1 MNRRIAIGIAS
12 IGATASLAIFT
23 SLFDPFAAAKS
34 FVIITGAMGLMG
46 YALIDIVQNR
56 AGMIAGKRRFFLVL
70 VLAFLALFLFRAMT
84 TSDINGALYGMVG
97 RSSGFITYF
106 AYGLIFILSMLYFN
120 FDNFTFALRGLL
132 IAGLIGSIYSLLEKL
147 GKNPWKMSKIYEGTG
162 SLFGNP
168 NFSGAFLSLAVVLS
182 VWVLTNKTSNKEK
195 WLAGVALP
203 LAIYG
208 VYTSKAL
215 QGSISIII
223 GISVLG
229 LIKLFQMKKLF
240 GTAGVVPVMFVG
252 VIGILGSLN
261 IGPLSS
267 YLYKGSVAE
276 RGDMWRT
283 AISMIKKH
291 PIWGVGI
298 ERYGSDFRQYR
309 DLQQSLRAGPD
320 VVSNNAHN
328 VVLHLMAT
336 GGVFLGLLYLAIVIG
351 VAIVGIK
358 GLLTLSN
365 EKKSLL
371 GVALALWFPI
381 QAQNTIS
388 VDNQVV
394 FVWSWILGGAIVAIS
409 LQEKTEGISKIEKK
423 HSKPSKSL
431 SSTTHALAPVLTLL
445 FLLLSFSFTIKP
457 MIAQH
462 SFHFAFYLGTNAK
475 QPDTLKGK
483 EAALIEAENEDP
495 GNVTWSRYSAN
506 SLFLDQAWPET
517 VSAAQ
522 RALDK
527 DPNDWVSW
535 WFMASA
541 YEKAGEFSKA
551 IPARLKTVE
560 LDPLNTSV
568 LLELARDQK
577 AVGDLAGLAATKAK
591 VLAINPNAP
600 EIPAINSL

>member
-12 IGATASLAIFT
+12 IGAIASLAIFT

-34 FVIITGAMGLMG
+34 FVIITGALGLMG
-46 YALIDIVQNR
+46 YAVIDILQNR
-56 AGMIAGKRRFFLVL
+56 ATMVAGRRRVFFVL
-70 VLAFLALFLFRAMT
+70 VLAFLVLFLVRAMT

-120 FDNFTFALRGLL
+120 FDNLTFALRGLL

-240 GTAGVVPVMFVG
+240 GTAGVVPAMFVG

-336 GGVFLGLLYLAIVIG
+336 GGVFLGLLYLAIVVG
-351 VAIVGIK
+351 VAVVGIK

-388 VDNQVV
+388 VDNPAV
-394 FVWSWILGGAIVAIS
+394 FVWSWILGGAIIAIS
-409 LQEKTEGISKIEKK
+409 LQEKTEGIAKIEKK
-423 HSKPSKSL
+423 HPKPSKSL

-483 EAALIEAENEDP
+483 EAALIKAENEDP
-495 GNVTWSRYSAN
+495 GNVTWSRNSAN
-506 SLFLDQAWPET
+506 SLFIDQAWPET

-600 EIPAINSL
+600 EIPALNSL

>member
-1 MNRRIAIGIAS
+1 MNRRITLVIAS

-34 FVIITGAMGLMG
+34 FVIITGAIGLMG

-147 GKNPWKMSKIYEGTG
+147 GKNPWKMSKIYEGTI

-208 VYTSKAL
+208 VYTSQAL

-240 GTAGVVPVMFVG
+240 GTAGVVPAMFFG

-351 VAIVGIK
+351 VAVVGIK

-388 VDNQVV
+388 VDNPAV
-394 FVWSWILGGAIVAIS
+394 FVWSWILGGAIIAIS

-423 HSKPSKSL
+423 HSKPLKSL

-483 EAALIEAENEDP
+483 EAALIKAENEDL

-535 WFMASA
+535 WFMACLL
-541 YEKAGEFSKA
+541 Y
-551 IPARLKTVE
+551 
-560 LDPLNTSV
+560 TSPSP
-568 LLELARDQK
+568 RD
-577 AVGDLAGLAATKAK
+577 
-591 VLAINPNAP
+591 
-600 EIPAINSL
+600 